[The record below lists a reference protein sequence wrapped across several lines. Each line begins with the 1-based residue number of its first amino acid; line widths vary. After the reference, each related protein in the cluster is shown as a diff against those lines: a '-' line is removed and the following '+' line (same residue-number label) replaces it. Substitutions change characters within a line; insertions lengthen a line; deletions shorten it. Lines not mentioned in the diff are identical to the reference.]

1 MNSPYLSPSSS
12 SDPRTRTDSI
22 FPIHLQDSGGIKKRS
37 NSRSSRP
44 RSISSANIERHPE
57 LLPEHIPSRLNN
69 LGSNDWTA
77 AKPSPPPQRIQASF
91 GSTSDHQSLQQA
103 GESLTLP
110 GFRSLQSNHPRFN
123 SVSRDPKDSVHTT
136 SADMASLSYLPPPHY
151 GNMAFQDPS
160 FDNSYQQTESNSHI
174 HPSSNFGFI
183 FGTSA
188 PSQQSIYASGPLQL
202 ESAYSAAP
210 MEPSLNHVSG
220 SLLSHLN
227 RAVSP
232 FHTSTYDSLEY
243 PLASTTNRSLVNRS
257 TSHSPLSQHMDPLTP
272 PLTAGLDPAQPQ
284 LAGSPGAQS
293 NMDRIRSPSIY
304 DTQSYTSSFATPA
317 VQASQSLFPATQSY
331 SYPPSQSI
339 NARQQ
344 VPRTST
350 DSQLRV
356 GSQKPKPQCW
366 EHGCNGR
373 EFSTFSNLLRHQ
385 REKSG
390 TAAKSYCPKCGA
402 EFTRTTARNG
412 HLAHEKCSKQR
423 RTSEAK

>member
-22 FPIHLQDSGGIKKRS
+22 FPIHLQDTAGIKKRS

-57 LLPEHIPSRLNN
+57 LLPDQIQDRLNLN
-69 LGSNDWTA
+69 SNGWTA
-77 AKPSPPPQRIQASF
+77 NTHSPQPQHQPTSF
-91 GSTSDHQSLQQA
+91 NSSSDPQPTQQA
-103 GESLTLP
+103 GETLTLP
-110 GFRSLQSNHPRFN
+110 GFQSFQNSYNRFGPA
-123 SVSRDPKDSVHTT
+123 SRDSKHPPHTT
-136 SADMASLSYLPPPHY
+136 PTDMASLSYLPPPHY
-151 GNMAFQDPS
+151 GHMAFHDPS
-160 FDNSYQQTESNSHI
+160 FDHGYQQHESNSHI

-188 PSQQSIYASGPLQL
+188 PSQQSIYAPGPLDM
-202 ESAYSAAP
+202 EPAYSTAP
-210 MEPSLNHVSG
+210 LEPSLNHVSEPTMDN
-220 SLLSHLN
+220 LN

-232 FHTSTYDSLEY
+232 FHPSNYDTLEY
-243 PLASTTNRSLVNRS
+243 PLSSTTTRTLANRSI
-257 TSHSPLSQHMDPLTP
+257 SHSPLSQHMDPLTP
-272 PLTAGLDPAQPQ
+272 PLTAGLDSVQPQ
-284 LAGSPGAQS
+284 LATSPGAQTS
-293 NMDRIRSPSIY
+293 MDRMRSPSIY
-304 DTQSYTSSFATPA
+304 DAQSYSSSYAAPG
-317 VQASQSLFPATQSY
+317 VQASQPLFPAPQSY
-331 SYPPSQSI
+331 SYPPPAI

-344 VPRTST
+344 VPRNSS
-350 DSQLRV
+350 DSQVRGLV
-356 GSQKPKPQCW
+356 NQKPKPQCW

>member
-22 FPIHLQDSGGIKKRS
+22 FPIHLQDSGGISKRS

-57 LLPEHIPSRLNN
+57 LLPDQIQNRLN

-77 AKPSPPPQRIQASF
+77 EKPSPRPQHLQNPFSSLSGTQPLQPP
-91 GSTSDHQSLQQA
+91 
-103 GESLTLP
+103 TLP
-110 GFRSLQSNHPRFN
+110 GFQSLQNDDTRFG
-123 SVSRDPKDSVHTT
+123 VASRGSKDIPHTT
-136 SADMASLSYLPPPHY
+136 LADMASLSYLPPPHY

-160 FDNSYQQTESNSHI
+160 FDHSYQQADSHSHI

-188 PSQQSIYASGPLQL
+188 PTQHSIYASGPLHMGP
-202 ESAYSAAP
+202 AYSVAP
-210 MEPSLNHVSG
+210 QEPSLNHISEPTMN
-220 SLLSHLN
+220 HLN

-232 FHTSTYDSLEY
+232 FHQPNYDSLEY
-243 PLASTTNRSLVNRS
+243 PLASTANRMPVNRS
-257 TSHSPLSQHMDPLTP
+257 ISHSPLSQTMDPLTP
-272 PLTAGLDPAQPQ
+272 PHTAGLDSVQPQ
-284 LAGSPGAQS
+284 MAGSPVAQAS
-293 NMDRIRSPSIY
+293 MDRIRSPSIY
-304 DTQSYTSSFATPA
+304 DTQSYSSSYAAPA
-317 VQASQSLFPATQSY
+317 VQAPQPLFTATQSY
-331 SYPPSQSI
+331 SYPPQAIS
-339 NARQQ
+339 ARQQ
-344 VPRTST
+344 VPRNSS
-350 DSQLRV
+350 DSQMRV
-356 GSQKPKPQCW
+356 VNQNQKPKPQCW

>member
-37 NSRSSRP
+37 DSRSSRP

-57 LLPEHIPSRLNN
+57 LLPDQIQNRLN

-77 AKPSPPPQRIQASF
+77 SRLSPRPQHLQASF
-91 GSTSDHQSLQQA
+91 SSPSVTQPLQA
-103 GESLTLP
+103 PTLP
-110 GFRSLQSNHPRFN
+110 GFQSLQHDDTRFGA
-123 SVSRDPKDSVHTT
+123 SSRGSKDIPHTT

-160 FDNSYQQTESNSHI
+160 FDNSYQQADSHSHI
-174 HPSSNFGFI
+174 HPSSNFGFN

-188 PSQQSIYASGPLQL
+188 PSQHSIYASGPLHM
-202 ESAYSAAP
+202 EPAYSAAP
-210 MEPSLNHVSG
+210 LEPSLNHVSEPAMN
-220 SLLSHLN
+220 HLN

-232 FHTSTYDSLEY
+232 FHQSNYDSLEY
-243 PLASTTNRSLVNRS
+243 PLGSTTSRMPVNRS
-257 TSHSPLSQHMDPLTP
+257 ISHSPLSQNMDPLTP
-272 PLTAGLDPAQPQ
+272 PLTAGLDSVPPQ
-284 LAGSPGAQS
+284 MAGSPGAQAG
-293 NMDRIRSPSIY
+293 MDRIRSPSIY
-304 DTQSYTSSFATPA
+304 DAQSYSSSYAAPA
-317 VQASQSLFPATQSY
+317 VQAPLFPNPQSY
-331 SYPPSQSI
+331 SYPPPQSI
-339 NARQQ
+339 SAHQQ
-344 VPRTST
+344 VPRNST
-350 DSQLRV
+350 DSQVRV
-356 GSQKPKPQCW
+356 VNQNQKPKPQCW